1 MNIAGRVNDTK
12 SNEEAGRPLQSDR
25 ISAAPVSASGH
36 LIDLPWLRRR
46 PAENRK
52 DLHVV
57 RLDIDVCVD
66 QFVAISTESA
76 PVGVS

>member
-25 ISAAPVSASGH
+25 RSAAPASASGR
-36 LIDLPWLRRR
+36 LIDPWFRRR
-46 PAENRK
+46 PAENGK
-52 DLHVV
+52 DLHVA
-57 RLDIDVCVD
+57 RLDIEVCVD
-66 QFVAISTESA
+66 QFIAISTESV

>member
-25 ISAAPVSASGH
+25 RSAAPASASGR
-36 LIDLPWLRRR
+36 LIDLPWFRRR
-46 PAENRK
+46 PAENGK
-52 DLHVV
+52 DLHVA
-57 RLDIDVCVD
+57 RLDIEVCVD
-66 QFVAISTESA
+66 QFVAISAEPA